1 MSDTFYIGIIY
12 CVISLLC
19 AAFLLY
25 DTYLIEKITPRFSF
39 YRYIYCSYL
48 FAGLAAIF
56 DCAYGLREFNVIKFN
71 VSVSFLLTLFYILF
85 VVLHGIFWLCY
96 SEKKQHSIFS
106 LTQKRFSFF
115 LLPLVVILILIIT
128 SPYTHVFF
136 YIDDSTYKRGILF
149 IPVFVII
156 SIYTAY
162 SGISALIRSLRKDN
176 YIDRAEYLRLFL
188 YAIFLLV
195 IQIIQFS
202 LPQVFPYRSVGTMI
216 IFEFLLKQHMLEK
229 IDTDALTHIN
239 NRYALEHYL
248 EEKIK
253 SGAEFALAILDVD
266 DFKGINDS
274 YGHPAGDWALTCI
287 SEALITA
294 VPKSYFISRLGGDE
308 FVIVG
313 DNADNFFENAEDA
326 LNSCLSSILSEHS
339 SKFSISVSVGYTP
352 VNGINNIPDAL
363 DMADRQ
369 LYKRKKEKHVKP
381 R

>member
-1 MSDTFYIGIIY
+1 M
-12 CVISLLC
+12 
-19 AAFLLY
+19 
-25 DTYLIEKITPRFSF
+25 
-39 YRYIYCSYL
+39 
-48 FAGLAAIF
+48 
-56 DCAYGLREFNVIKFN
+56 
-71 VSVSFLLTLFYILF
+71 
-85 VVLHGIFWLCY
+85 
-96 SEKKQHSIFS
+96 
-106 LTQKRFSFF
+106 
-115 LLPLVVILILIIT
+115 
-128 SPYTHVFF
+128 FF

-266 DFKGINDS
+266 DFKDINDS

-313 DNADNFFENAEDA
+313 DNADDFFENAEDA

-339 SKFSISVSVGYTP
+339 SKFSISVSVGYTS

-369 LYKRKKEKHVKP
+369 LYKRKKEKHVKV